1 MESKVIP
8 MFVTRRHLLGMG
20 AAGAL
25 GAMGAGMKLSPLSQA
40 LAAAAETDP
49 AAQLAALKAFS
60 GQVPHATHYGPLLA
74 TVKNGRIVDVRPQA
88 SDKRPTPMLTEGVL
102 DRTYDQTRI
111 TGPVVRKSYLEWEQN
126 GRKGSNKPELRGKD
140 EWVEV
145 SWDTA
150 LGLTAK
156 AILDTI
162 EKHGN
167 EGCFSSSYGG
177 WSHAGIFRPNVL
189 QGRFFN
195 LLGGC
200 SMTTGDYSAG
210 AGQII
215 MPMVI
220 GDMEVYSAQTAWEV
234 MRDNTE
240 LVVFI
245 GCDPDKNNRIE
256 YTVADH
262 EMFAGWDAIKAA
274 GCKFMSINPQV
285 TTTDEKMGSEWVRII
300 PNTDT
305 ALFLAM
311 GYHLLSTKK
320 HNQAFI
326 DKYTVGFDRYRAY
339 LEGKDGD
346 GSPPKTPEWAEKITG
361 IPAAKIRS
369 MAELM
374 ASKRTQ
380 LCGSWAIQRAH
391 HGEMPYWAI
400 VNFACILGNIG
411 LPGQGV
417 GFSWHYGGG
426 GMPQSGGVAPT
437 GMSQGRNPVK
447 KICPASRINEML
459 LNPGKAF
466 SYNGSQY
473 TYPTVKLIY
482 NAGNNVFSHQQD
494 LNELARALKNVD
506 TYICQEPW
514 WNGSARWAD
523 IVLAATTTIERNDL
537 STAGTYSI
545 DKVFAMKQVVAPQHN
560 ALDDFEIFRRLSELC
575 GIEYA
580 FTEGKTQMDYVRA
593 AYEGSTAAKTTPFDK
608 FWAEGMAPIP
618 VPQQAH
624 RWTRHGE
631 FREDPKKHAL
641 HTPSGKIEMYSST
654 IEKMKI
660 ADMPPMPKWQEPGE
674 YLGNA
679 SKGQVHVVSPH
690 PYWRLHSQLN
700 NSARLRKRYAIQTRE
715 PLTLSVEDARANG
728 IKDGDLVE
736 LFNDRGAVV
745 VGARV
750 SDKIMPGVVSLYEGA
765 WPQLDSKGRCNNGQ
779 INFLTSSRGA
789 SGLTQAA
796 TANSCIASIRKCRDA
811 DAGGTRAFA
820 PPKIRKSDIKFDA
833 QFFGADRAVSLR
845 EKATASLSPAEKIF
859 YQRCTMCHGPR
870 DPGQF
875 TEKQWLGITPSMFQR
890 AGLNDNERKVVL
902 EFLLKNAKQ

>member
-1 MESKVIP
+1 MN
-8 MFVTRRHLLGMG
+8 FTRRQWMGAG
-20 AAGAL
+20 AAGVL
-25 GAMGAGMKLSPLSQA
+25 GAVAAGMKLTPLAQA
-40 LAAAAETDP
+40 LAAAEMDP
-49 AAQLAALKAFS
+49 ATQLAALKSFS
-60 GQVPHATHYGPLLA
+60 GKVPHATHYGPLIA
-74 TVKNGRIVDVRPQA
+74 TVENGRIVKIEAQG
-88 SDKRPTPMLTEGVL
+88 SDKMPTPMLTEGVL
-102 DRTYDQTRI
+102 DRTYDKTRVA
-111 TGPVVRKSYLEWEQN
+111 GPMVRKSYLEWEQN

-140 EWVEV
+140 EWVQV

-195 LLGGC
+195 LLGGS

-220 GDMEVYSAQTAWEV
+220 GDMEVYSGQTAWEQL
-234 MRDNTE
+234 RDNTE
-240 LVVFI
+240 LVVFV

-256 YTVADH
+256 YTVPDH
-262 EMFAGWDAIKAA
+262 EMYGGWDAIKKA
-274 GCKFMSINPQV
+274 GCQFMSINPQV

-311 GYHLLSTKK
+311 GYHLLSQNK

-326 DKYTVGFDRYRAY
+326 DKYTVGFDKYRAY
-339 LEGKDGD
+339 LEGKDGT
-346 GSPPKTPEWAEKITG
+346 PPKTPEWAAKITG

-426 GMPQSGGVAPT
+426 GMPQSGGTAPT
-437 GMSQGRNPVK
+437 GLSQGRNPVK
-447 KICPASRINEML
+447 KICPASRISEML
-459 LNPGKAF
+459 LNPGKEF
-466 SYNGSQY
+466 TYNGSKY
-473 TYPTVKLIY
+473 TFPTVKLIY
-482 NAGNNVFSHQQD
+482 NAGNNPYSHQQD
-494 LNELARALKNVD
+494 LNELARAIKDVD
-506 TYICQEPW
+506 TIICQEPW

-523 IVLAATTTIERNDL
+523 IVLAATTTVERNDIT
-537 STAGTYSI
+537 SAGTYSI
-545 DKVFAMKQVVAPQHN
+545 DKVYAMKQLIAPQSD
-560 ALDDFEIFRRLSELC
+560 ALDDFEIFRRLAVLC
-575 GIEYA
+575 GVEYA
-580 FTEGKTQMDYVRA
+580 FTEGKTQMDYVKA
-593 AYEGSTAAKTTPFDK
+593 AYEASSAAKDTPFDK
-608 FWAEGMAPIP
+608 FWAEGMARIP
-618 VPQQAH
+618 VPKEAH
-624 RWTRHGE
+624 KWVRHGD
-631 FREDPKKHAL
+631 FRADPVKNPL
-641 HTPSGKIEMYSST
+641 HTTSGKIEMHSSI
-654 IEKMKI
+654 IEKMNI
-660 ADMPPMPKWQEPGE
+660 PDMPAMPKWLEPGE

-679 SKGQVHVVSPH
+679 RKGQVHVVSPH

-700 NSARLRKRYAIQTRE
+700 NSERLRKRYTVQTRE
-715 PLTLSVEDARANG
+715 PLTISVEDAKTHG
-728 IKDGDLVE
+728 IRNGDLVE
-736 LFNDRGAVV
+736 LYNARGAVV

-765 WPQLDSKGRCNNGQ
+765 WPQLDSKGRCNNGLV
-779 INFLTSSRGA
+779 NFLTSSRRA
-789 SGLTQAA
+789 SGLTQAT
-796 TANSCIASIRKCRDA
+796 TANTCIASMRKCTDA
-811 DAGGTRAFA
+811 DPGGTKAFD
-820 PPKIRKSDIKFDA
+820 PPKIVKSDIKFDEK
-833 QFFGADRAVSLR
+833 FFGIERATALR

-859 YQRCTMCHGPR
+859 YQRCTVCHGPR

-875 TEKQWLGITPSMFQR
+875 TEKQWQGITPSMFQR
-890 AGLNDNERKVVL
+890 AGLTADEQKIVL
-902 EFLLKNAKQ
+902 DFLLENAKH